1 MISLRWNF
9 VWLWFVP
16 CLLKVSYRSGESI
29 QVEPHAKMGKTTEQ
43 FMWLLDMTSDSVTT
57 GRMRSGSLVQARAQR
72 LIREKRLSICGVSTM
87 DAKKSSTS
95 EMITTKI
102 DFSHRRIAK
111 LADVGELAEM
121 FFPGNRNQQY
131 AFLVIWVRLKWRT
144 EGIVPN
150 LGQFVTAQGVSRR
163 TLERV
168 RAKMRRMGLLEHVSR
183 FDPRFGNREG
193 WTLSDNFERGLQAMA
208 EKVKRFKDIDVGSQ
222 EEDERILAMAR
233 ARRDTLQESES
244 EDEDRL

>member
-1 MISLRWNF
+1 
-9 VWLWFVP
+9 
-16 CLLKVSYRSGESI
+16 
-29 QVEPHAKMGKTTEQ
+29 
-43 FMWLLDMTSDSVTT
+43 
-57 GRMRSGSLVQARAQR
+57 
-72 LIREKRLSICGVSTM
+72 M
-87 DAKKSSTS
+87 DAKKTNTS

-111 LADVGELAEM
+111 LANIAELAEM

-168 RAKMRRMGLLEHVSR
+168 RAKMRRMGLLEHISR

-193 WTLSDNFERGLQAMA
+193 WILSDNFEKGLNTLAQ
-208 EKVKRFKDIDVGSQ
+208 KVAQFKNIDRGSQ
-222 EEDERILAMAR
+222 DEDEGILATAR
-233 ARRDTLQESES
+233 MHRDEGPDAE
-244 EDEDRL
+244 E

>member
-1 MISLRWNF
+1 
-9 VWLWFVP
+9 
-16 CLLKVSYRSGESI
+16 
-29 QVEPHAKMGKTTEQ
+29 
-43 FMWLLDMTSDSVTT
+43 
-57 GRMRSGSLVQARAQR
+57 
-72 LIREKRLSICGVSTM
+72 M
-87 DAKKSSTS
+87 DAKKTQTS
-95 EMITTKI
+95 EMISTKI

-111 LADVGELAEM
+111 LADVGEMAEM

-193 WTLSDNFERGLQAMA
+193 WTLSENFEKSLNTMA
-208 EKVKRFKDIDVGSQ
+208 QKIGQFKDMERSSQ
-222 EEDERILAMAR
+222 EEDERILATAR
-233 ARRDTLQESES
+233 LRRDESQES
-244 EDEDRL
+244 DD

>member
-1 MISLRWNF
+1 
-9 VWLWFVP
+9 
-16 CLLKVSYRSGESI
+16 
-29 QVEPHAKMGKTTEQ
+29 
-43 FMWLLDMTSDSVTT
+43 
-57 GRMRSGSLVQARAQR
+57 
-72 LIREKRLSICGVSTM
+72 M
-87 DAKKSSTS
+87 DAKKSNTS
-95 EMITTKI
+95 EMISTKI

-111 LADVGELAEM
+111 LANIIELAEM

-193 WTLSDNFERGLQAMA
+193 WTLSDSFEKALHTMA
-208 EKVKRFKDIDVGSQ
+208 QKIRDFKDVDKSSQ
-222 EEDERILAMAR
+222 EQDEQMLALAR
-233 ARRDTLQESES
+233 ARRDEAHETEE
-244 EDEDRL
+244 

>member
-1 MISLRWNF
+1 
-9 VWLWFVP
+9 
-16 CLLKVSYRSGESI
+16 
-29 QVEPHAKMGKTTEQ
+29 
-43 FMWLLDMTSDSVTT
+43 
-57 GRMRSGSLVQARAQR
+57 
-72 LIREKRLSICGVSTM
+72 M

-102 DFSHRRIAK
+102 DFSHRRIAR
-111 LADVGELAEM
+111 LADIGELAEM

-131 AFLVIWVRLKWRT
+131 AFLVIWIRLKWRT

-193 WTLSDNFERGLQAMA
+193 WTLSDNFEKGLQTMA
-208 EKVKRFKDIDVGSQ
+208 QKLKQFKDVDAGSQ
-222 EEDERILAMAR
+222 EEDEQILAMAR
-233 ARRDTLQESES
+233 TRRDAAQEPDS
-244 EDEDRL
+244 EDMDRS

>member
-1 MISLRWNF
+1 
-9 VWLWFVP
+9 
-16 CLLKVSYRSGESI
+16 
-29 QVEPHAKMGKTTEQ
+29 
-43 FMWLLDMTSDSVTT
+43 
-57 GRMRSGSLVQARAQR
+57 
-72 LIREKRLSICGVSTM
+72 M
-87 DAKKSSTS
+87 DAKKTGTS

-111 LADVGELAEM
+111 LANIGELAEM

-131 AFLVIWVRLKWRT
+131 AFLVIWIRLKWRT

-193 WTLSDNFERGLQAMA
+193 WTLSDNFEKSLHSMA
-208 EKVKRFKDIDVGSQ
+208 QKVGQFKDVDKGAQ
-222 EEDERILAMAR
+222 EEDEQILAMAR
-233 ARRDTLQESES
+233 VRREESQDS
-244 EDEDRL
+244 DD

>member
-1 MISLRWNF
+1 
-9 VWLWFVP
+9 
-16 CLLKVSYRSGESI
+16 
-29 QVEPHAKMGKTTEQ
+29 
-43 FMWLLDMTSDSVTT
+43 
-57 GRMRSGSLVQARAQR
+57 
-72 LIREKRLSICGVSTM
+72 M
-87 DAKKSSTS
+87 DAKKTNTS

-111 LADVGELAEM
+111 LAHIGELAEM

-168 RAKMRRMGLLEHVSR
+168 RAKMRRMGLLEHISR

-193 WTLSDNFERGLQAMA
+193 WILSDNFEKGLNTLAQ
-208 EKVKRFKDIDVGSQ
+208 KVGLFKDVNRGSQ
-222 EEDERILAMAR
+222 EEDETILGAAR
-233 ARRDTLQESES
+233 ALRDETPESE
-244 EDEDRL
+244 E